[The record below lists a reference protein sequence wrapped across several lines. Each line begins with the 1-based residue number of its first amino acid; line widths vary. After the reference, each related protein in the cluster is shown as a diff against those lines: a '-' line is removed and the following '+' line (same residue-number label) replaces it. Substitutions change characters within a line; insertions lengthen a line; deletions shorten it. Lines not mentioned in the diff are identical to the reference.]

1 MTSPS
6 EPEPAAGHNSA
17 GLVRSYIDRISS
29 IDAEI
34 ASLREDRKAIF
45 AEAKSEG
52 LDTATIRRLL
62 SLLAKDQQKLTEENE
77 LLRLYG
83 QEVGFDPFS

>member
-6 EPEPAAGHNSA
+6 EPAAGHNSA

-34 ASLREDRKAIF
+34 AAQREDRKAIF
-45 AEAKSEG
+45 AEAKAEG

-62 SLLAKDQQKLTEENE
+62 RLLGKDQQKLTEENE